1 MTIEK
6 FEKSRALVI
15 DIEKLKEKIENIMQ
29 YKRWMNEQNYTH
41 YAFTLSGHHIDN
53 IPKELAESVIDERLK
68 TLKDK
73 VSELEEEFESL

>member
-6 FEKSRALVI
+6 FEKSRALMK
-15 DIEKLKEKIENIMQ
+15 DIEKLKDKIENIMQ
-29 YKRWMNEQNYTH
+29 YKRWMNEQKYTH
-41 YAFTLSGHHIDN
+41 YTFTLSGHRIDD

-73 VSELEEEFESL
+73 LFELEEEFESL